1 MWPIN
6 PNKHE
11 VEVSPKIV
19 VFTFFF
25 LLLAL
30 FIFWIK
36 DILILLFLA
45 FIIMVA
51 LRPNVDRLHHRL
63 RIPRP
68 LSIVIVYL
76 LTISGLLLLVSLI
89 IPPLV
94 SEIYNVVKNLNLPI
108 WQEKILSL
116 KFNLSEITG
125 LIGQMGNSA
134 SFVLSLITSTF
145 NGVFTA
151 FTLIVLSFY
160 LMLDRPY
167 LHKKVLW
174 VTKKEK
180 YVSGTEY
187 FLNSLEM
194 QLGGWIRGQVI
205 LMLIIGVISYTGLT
219 LLRIPYALPL
229 AILAGLLEIL
239 PNLGP
244 TVAAVPAIV
253 IAFMALGPWMALATT
268 FFYILVQQLE
278 NNLIVP
284 KIMQKNADVN
294 PLIAIVVILI
304 GLKLGGVVGALL
316 AVPIYITFRC
326 SYRLYLD
333 LKTKN

>member
-205 LMLIIGVISYTGLT
+205 LMLIIRELIK
-219 LLRIPYALPL
+219 
-229 AILAGLLEIL
+229 
-239 PNLGP
+239 NLM
-244 TVAAVPAIV
+244 I
-253 IAFMALGPWMALATT
+253 
-268 FFYILVQQLE
+268 
-278 NNLIVP
+278 
-284 KIMQKNADVN
+284 
-294 PLIAIVVILI
+294 
-304 GLKLGGVVGALL
+304 
-316 AVPIYITFRC
+316 
-326 SYRLYLD
+326 
-333 LKTKN
+333 